1 MGKEFWGSD
10 PAKADK
16 MKSRIPLGKFAG
28 KVLNRYLS
36 MILKKF
42 HCCKFFLSVP
52 EDVVNG
58 ILFLLSEKS
67 AMINGIVLPI
77 DGGYS
82 SC

>member
-1 MGKEFWGSD
+1 MT
-10 PAKADK
+10 
-16 MKSRIPLGKFAG
+16 
-28 KVLNRYLS
+28 
-36 MILKKF
+36 KKNSIS
-42 HCCKFFLSVP
+42 CKKKIKIFFCFSVP

-67 AMINGIVLPI
+67 AMINGIVMPI